1 MLMFE
6 LGNNRTTNRTTLR
19 SWGVLLALLLALAGL
34 AACGDDPQP
43 TPTPTNVPATAT
55 VPALSTPTAMA
66 ELPLAVEIT
75 TTDNSLVPLEAA
87 PASTEAVTDAI
98 VLEGTTEISP
108 TDPGAEIEQGCEI
121 EPNPDLIGYDAVI
134 AKLGCP
140 IAEASNDPVG
150 INEFGEGPNYKRF
163 MLWFGGEGQIYVLS
177 DDGRWLAYTDTW
189 QDTEPEIFCN
199 PENLN
204 PPASPPLPR
213 RGFGKLWCSV
223 ETVQSAMGYIDR
235 EERLCQHAVVQ
246 RFERGRLLACFE
258 DATIRYFRILE
269 NGAWDMEMVQ

>member
-1 MLMFE
+1 MFG
-6 LGNNRTTNRTTLR
+6 LSKNRTRRT
-19 SWGVLLALLLALAGL
+19 WGVLLAFMLALAGL

-43 TPTPTNVPATAT
+43 TPTPTNAPATAT
-55 VPALSTPTAMA
+55 IPAATTPSASTPSVV
-66 ELPLAVEIT
+66 EEPSLPAVIT

-87 PASTEAVTDAI
+87 PASTDAVTDAV

-108 TDPGAEIEQGCEI
+108 TDPGAAIEEGCEI
-121 EPNPDLIGYDAVI
+121 EPSPDLIGYDGVI

-150 INEFGEGPNYKRF
+150 INEFGEGPDYERF

-177 DDGRWLAYTDTW
+177 DDGRWFAYTDTW
-189 QDTEPEIFCN
+189 QDTEPEILCN
-199 PENLN
+199 PDNLD
-204 PPASPPLPR
+204 PAESPPLPR

-269 NGAWDMEMVQ
+269 DGAWDMEMVQ